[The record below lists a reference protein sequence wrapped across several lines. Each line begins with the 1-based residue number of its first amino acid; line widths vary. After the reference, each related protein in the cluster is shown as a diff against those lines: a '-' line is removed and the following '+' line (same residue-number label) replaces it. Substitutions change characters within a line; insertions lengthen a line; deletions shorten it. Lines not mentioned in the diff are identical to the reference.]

1 MKAKITTIQLST
13 ETRQKIDD
21 LKTKYGFKSYED
33 CLKTIWLFLENSGL
47 NPTLPYSNDINKLL
61 LSRLDENHLEMLK
74 TIKEQTQSLRKFQ
87 GAMEKNYFKPMA
99 KKFAF
104 SDFIKDEDFKNSV
117 QEGENINASEK
128 ISDDIAVLKVQLKQ
142 QGKYKEMLKF
152 LVSNIER
159 KEYGLFGEYRLLLN
173 MKEEDFLKLKEDIL

>member
-1 MKAKITTIQLST
+1 MKKTTFKISENVKSDL
-13 ETRQKIDD
+13 EKIKKKFNYITYDD
-21 LKTKYGFKSYED
+21 CIRSI
-33 CLKTIWLFLENSGL
+33 CLFLENSGL

-61 LSRLDENHLEMLK
+61 LSRLDENHLEILK

-104 SDFIKDEDFKNSV
+104 ADFIKDEDFKNSV

-159 KEYGLFGEYRLLLN
+159 KEYGLFGEHRLLLN